1 MKIIDSTKI
10 LSTLIGATIA
20 VGASASAAFAN
31 DEFIVRTS
39 PANGGDLIERRKHE
53 IPARPKVG
61 LALGGGGFRGAAEV
75 GVLEVF
81 EKEGLKFDYVAGTS
95 IGAIVGGLYVAGVPT
110 SVLREEFASGR
121 AMHHFLPF
129 GLGAGILIVE
139 PAMLVARLFGARPY
153 DGLYFGG
160 TFYRYLQALT
170 PSTAHR
176 IEDLKTPFAAVS
188 LNIVDGHPYMI
199 RGGSLADA
207 MRASSAV
214 PGLRKPVQLG
224 DKLFVDGGVLCN
236 LPVKQCREMGADIV
250 IAVNIDE
257 PFGPVPLKTF
267 RKAGSVSDRMV
278 NWSLWNVDK
287 PQEELADFV
296 IHPDTAK
303 VGLVLVKRKT
313 QKSVMEAGHRA
324 AQEAMPAIRQLLK
337 GTNAIADKPTAA
349 HL

>member
-1 MKIIDSTKI
+1 VKRNCSKF
-10 LSTLIGATIA
+10 LASLLGATIA
-20 VGASASAAFAN
+20 IAAGATATIA
-31 DEFIVRTS
+31 DEPLIVRTS
-39 PANGGDLIERRKHE
+39 QVNGRDLIEHRKRDL
-53 IPARPKVG
+53 PARPKVG

-81 EKEGLKFDYVAGTS
+81 EKEGIKFDCVAGTS

-121 AMHHFLPF
+121 AMRHFLPF
-129 GLGAGILIVE
+129 GGLSTGIAIIE

-160 TFYRYLQALT
+160 TFYRYLQGLT
-170 PSTAHR
+170 PTNAQK

-199 RGGSLADA
+199 RGGSLPEA

-214 PGLRKPVQLG
+214 PGLRKPVQIG
-224 DKLFVDGGVLCN
+224 DKLFVDGGVSCN

-257 PFGPVPLKTF
+257 PFGPVPLNTF
-267 RKAGSVSDRMV
+267 RKAGSVSDRLV

-313 QKSVMEAGHRA
+313 QKTVMEAGHRSA
-324 AQEAMPAIRQLLK
+324 EEAMPAIRELLK
-337 GTNAIADKPTAA
+337 GTNAIAEKTEAGIK
-349 HL
+349 